1 MSDIKIT
8 KGQLIQGVLKYENSF
23 IWNPTAIVNG
33 EMLPYYKYYK
43 YYKYYQDG
51 KRCLIGQV
59 LSDLGVSD
67 DALQDFDVDKLS
79 VVALPVWADD
89 EAAHLALDLQVE
101 ADQGVAWRDAIWSA
115 SEEGGF

>member
-8 KGQLIQGVLKYENSF
+8 EEQLIQAVLKYENS
-23 IWNPTAIVNG
+23 IMLNPAAIING
-33 EMLPYYKYYK
+33 ALLPSC
-43 YYKYYQDG
+43 KYYQDG

-89 EAAHLALDLQVE
+89 VAAHLAWDLQEE

-115 SEEGGF
+115 SEGWGF